1 MAKQCSTWVV
11 SYDYVFPPQSTFAKL
26 DIKTTGCCWAT
37 VQNKC
42 AVPGLCTMSGDCL
55 LKLFRA
61 TENRAYLELIRD
73 IAHELPQCLSRE
85 DRPLPLVIHGRP
97 PYNSAPG
104 SMHERVQMGDW
115 QAGFID
121 VGEVNC
127 EGYWCEING
136 LLTWCEVP
144 GLYVQPDTG
153 IVCALDNINARV
165 MDRSGSVLK
174 VKLLNPTKF
183 TARVRVLS
191 ESSVDARRPLEW
203 NSLLNRPVVV
213 LTPGETKTYA
223 FEGTNVPT
231 EIR

>member
-1 MAKQCSTWVV
+1 
-11 SYDYVFPPQSTFAKL
+11 
-26 DIKTTGCCWAT
+26 
-37 VQNKC
+37 
-42 AVPGLCTMSGDCL
+42 MSGDCL
-55 LKLFRA
+55 FKLFRA
-61 TENRAYLELIRD
+61 TGNRHYLELIRD

-85 DRPLPLVIHGRP
+85 DRPMPLVIHGMP
-97 PYNSAPG
+97 PYISAPG

-127 EGYWCEING
+127 DSYFCEING

-174 VKLLNPTKF
+174 VKLSNPTKF

-191 ESSVDARRPLEW
+191 ESSADARRPLEW
-203 NSLLNRPVVV
+203 NSLLNKPVIV
-213 LTPGETKTYA
+213 LTPGETKMYA
-223 FEGTNVPT
+223 FEGGNVPT